1 MGTAVKD
8 VARSVVKSIPPIYRM
23 YNRHRGWRIHDA
35 DSKIPYRE
43 FGGDGGHH
51 NYGAWVV
58 PDNLLNKDSI
68 VYSIGIG
75 EDISFDLDVIRH
87 FGCQIFAYDPT
98 PDAIAYI
105 MRIEPDPRFIFHP
118 IGLAAVDG
126 VTPFAGSQGSDVSH
140 TLPHHDNDFLH
151 YQSELPVNRI
161 ETLMFNNDHHH
172 IDLLKMDIEGFEY
185 AVLDDMVSSKIS
197 PRCIIL
203 EFHHFQR
210 RDPESTKR
218 AVRALI
224 EVGYQLFW
232 VSDLGAEYGF
242 YLST

>member
-1 MGTAVKD
+1 MGSAVKN
-8 VARSVVKSIPPIYRM
+8 ATRSIVKSLPPIYRM

-35 DSKIPYRE
+35 DSVIPYRE

-58 PDNLLNKDSI
+58 PENLLNKDSI

-98 PDAIAYI
+98 PDAIAYVT
-105 MRIEPDPRFIFHP
+105 RLEPDPRFIFYP

-126 VTPFAGSQGSDVSH
+126 VTAFSGSQGSDVSQ
-140 TLPHHDNDFLH
+140 TLPDQDTDVLRNR
-151 YQSELPVNRI
+151 SELPVNRI
-161 ETLMFNNDHHH
+161 STLMLNNNHDE

-185 AVLDDMVSSKIS
+185 AVIDDMLSSNITPK
-197 PRCIIL
+197 CIIV

-210 RDPESTKR
+210 RDPESTKQ
-218 AVRALI
+218 AVRKLI
-224 EVGYQLFW
+224 KVGYQLFW

-242 YLST
+242 YLSA